1 MTRFLTKAL
10 VAASFVFGAIAAQA
24 QQWPSKPITIVVP
37 FPPGGF
43 NDTLARTLAAE
54 LPKVL
59 GQPVV
64 VENKPGG
71 NSVIG
76 TDYAAKAAPD
86 GHTLFIGATPMAVV
100 QHLYKTSFD
109 ARKDFAAITIGGIT
123 QNVLVA
129 RPSLPANNVKELLA
143 MAKASPGKL
152 NYASTGNGSS
162 NHLAFELF
170 KTMSGTSITHIPYKG
185 SAPAVTDLVSERVD
199 VMFNLIPNVMEQ
211 VKAGR
216 LKVLAISGEQ
226 RSTLSPEIPTVA
238 ESGLPGF
245 GFSVWIG
252 VLAPAGTP
260 KPIVERLNT
269 EIVKIVTAPDVK
281 ARFAKQGVEVAP
293 TTPDKFNEFLRSEVD
308 RWGKVVQEAG
318 IKAD

>member
-10 VAASFVFGAIAAQA
+10 VAASFVLGAIAAQA
-24 QQWPSKPITIVVP
+24 QQWPSRPITIVVP

-86 GHTLFIGATPMAVV
+86 GHTLFIGATPMAVI

-109 ARKDFAAITIGGIT
+109 ARKDFSAITIGGIT

-269 EIVKIVTAPDVK
+269 EIVKIVTSPDVK

>member
-1 MTRFLTKAL
+1 MKNFVTKAL
-10 VAASFVFGAIAAQA
+10 VAASFLFSALAAQA
-24 QQWPSKPITIVVP
+24 QQWPTRPITIVVP

-43 NDTLARTLAAE
+43 NDTLARTLSAE

-71 NSVIG
+71 NSAIG
-76 TDYAAKAAPD
+76 TEFVARAAPD
-86 GHTLFIGATPMAVV
+86 GYTLFIGATPMAVL

-109 ARKDFAAITIGGIT
+109 AKKDFAAITIGGIT

-129 RPSLPANNVKELLA
+129 RPSLQVNNVKELLT
-143 MAKASPGKL
+143 MAKANPGKL

-170 KTMSGTSITHIPYKG
+170 KTMSDTNITHIPYKG
-185 SAPAVTDLVSERVD
+185 SGPAVIDLVSERVD

-211 VKAGR
+211 VKAGK

-226 RSTLSPEIPTVA
+226 RSTLAPDIPTVS

-260 KPIVERLNT
+260 KPIVDRLNT
-269 EIVKIVTAPDVK
+269 EITKIVTSREVK
-281 ARFAKQGVEVAP
+281 ERFAKQGVEVAP
-293 TTPDKFNEFLRSEVD
+293 TTPEAFNTHLRAEVD
-308 RWGKVVQEAG
+308 RWGKVVREAA